1 MLKEISI
8 VILLLFVGRTTFA
21 QNFKPMKDTA
31 AFKQGLDKMAK
42 ETQTIESDF
51 TQVKNLSMLSE
62 KIISKGHFWYGGPS
76 LLRWEYFDPYKYIIA
91 INKEKVLIKDE
102 HKTKKY
108 DMNSN
113 KIFKEINDI
122 MVACVNGKILN
133 SGKFKAVFYENEKMY
148 KLELFPLVKG
158 MKESLKKI
166 NMYFD
171 KSISSVIKLDMIEPN
186 DDITTI
192 DFTNKKLNQKIP
204 IEKFS
209 LK

>member
-1 MLKEISI
+1 MKKVFNIIFLII
-8 VILLLFVGRTTFA
+8 VAINVQSQTYKT
-21 QNFKPMKDTA
+21 MKDTLT
-31 AFKQGLDKMAK
+31 FKQGLDKMAK
-42 ETQTIESDF
+42 ETQSIESDF

-62 KIISKGHFWYGGPS
+62 KITSKGHFWYGGPT

-91 INKEKVLIKDE
+91 INKDKVLIKDE

-122 MVACVNGKILN
+122 MVACVNGKILS
-133 SGKFKAVFYENEKMY
+133 SGKFKVVYFESDKNF
-148 KLELFPLVKG
+148 KLELIPLNKG
-158 MKESLKKI
+158 MKESIQKI

-171 KSISSVIKLDMIEPN
+171 KQISSVIRLDMIEAN
-186 DDITTI
+186 ADATTI
-192 DFTNKKLNQKIP
+192 DFSNKKLNQKIA
-204 IEKFS
+204 IEKFH